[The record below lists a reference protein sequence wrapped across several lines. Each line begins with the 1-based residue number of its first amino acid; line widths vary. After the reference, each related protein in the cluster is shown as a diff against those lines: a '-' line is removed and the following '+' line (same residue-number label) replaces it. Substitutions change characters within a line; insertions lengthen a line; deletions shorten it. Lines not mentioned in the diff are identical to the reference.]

1 MPEKTMDEKQ
11 TQPPPA
17 PAPTPA
23 TKAGTFRVMA
33 RVWVVLMGAA
43 WAATVG
49 YLLSVLGWL
58 GSASVPVGKV
68 MFSAGGL
75 AVGGLLGAGMIVG
88 ILKKMGDKLEYTK
101 PGLGRAVRSTAYGS
115 IAALTGYGAY
125 AMYMAP
131 GLQSPWW
138 KVLAGPLHLMGKEA
152 SLRPQLFPALAVFLS
167 VMFVVFQVLNRDR
180 AAEFLIETEGEIK
193 KVSWPARKEYVGS
206 AMIVVLVVAIVSCFL
221 HFVDMG
227 LSELMKK
234 LGVGF

>member
-11 TQPPPA
+11 TQPQPA
-17 PAPTPA
+17 PASSPA
-23 TKAGTFRVMA
+23 SKAATFVMLMRVCVA
-33 RVWVVLMGAA
+33 LMGAA
-43 WAATVG
+43 WAATAG

-58 GSASVPVGKV
+58 GSASVPVGRV
-68 MFSAGGL
+68 SFSAGGL
-75 AVGGLLGAGMIVG
+75 AVGALLGVGMIVG
-88 ILKKMGDKLEYTK
+88 ILKKMGANLEYTK
-101 PGLGRAVRSTAYGS
+101 PGLGRAVRSTAYAS

-125 AMYMAP
+125 ALYMAP
-131 GLQSPWW
+131 SLQSPWW
-138 KVLAGPLHLMGKEA
+138 KVMAGPFTLMGKEA
-152 SLRPQLFPALAVFLS
+152 SLRPQLFPTVAVFLS
-167 VMFVVFQVLNRDR
+167 VMFVVFQILNRDK
-180 AAEFLIETEGEIK
+180 ASEFLIETEGEIK